1 VSSKS
6 AQLRLF
12 DIFEASK
19 ILETSVLETGFEAVC
34 KDVEKRW
41 IMERGLEIISEASRH
56 LPVEWKDSS
65 PHIKWQKMADMG
77 NRLRHGYDRTDV
89 SLLWEIVENDVPVL
103 VAALIQFQD

>member
-6 AQLRLF
+6 AQLCLF

-19 ILETSVLETGFEAVC
+19 VLETSVLETGFEAVS

-56 LPVEWKDSS
+56 LPIEWKDANS
-65 PHIKWQKMADMG
+65 HIKWQRMADLG
-77 NRLRHGYDRTDV
+77 NRLRHGYDPVDAI
-89 SLLWEIVENDVPVL
+89 LLWEIVENDVPTL
-103 VAALIQFQD
+103 VAALLPYRE